1 MTRGVD
7 TTGFTLIMTYMRNN
21 EQTTALYHLPA
32 GRPGIIAKVCGQSD
46 CFVRAQAMGLREGK
60 SVEVL
65 RRNGRMILVQVG
77 ATRLAI
83 SSDLAQSVEVR

>member
-1 MTRGVD
+1 MKH
-7 TTGFTLIMTYMRNN
+7 MRNN
-21 EQTTALYHLPA
+21 EQPIALHQFPA
-32 GRPGIIAKVCGQSD
+32 GRQGIIAKVCGQSD

-65 RRNGRMILVQVG
+65 RRNGRLILVQVG

-83 SSDLAQSVEVR
+83 SSDLAQNVEVR